1 MIRKL
6 ELKIVE
12 NLVEHSFFIVLPVE
26 LTVPKSK
33 LSDLFIHYSRFGLS
47 YGFFSSKLLRDNI
60 GEEISKGD
68 NVRISVG
75 IHILPTDDTISPGK
89 IITTK
94 KIINC
99 LREGEPST
107 EVARIDDFGIA
118 LNKLKYSRTFSID
131 NSDLVLSW
139 FYEKNKDIIDALN
152 IIEANINSSRNGI
165 FDASGYQHLIRDYRT
180 LDRID
185 EIIKGVYNINVVME
199 VWNR

>member
-33 LSDLFIHYSRFGLS
+33 LSDLFIHYSRFGLGF
-47 YGFFSSKLLRDNI
+47 GFFGSKLLRNNI
-60 GEEISKGD
+60 EEEISKGD
-68 NVRISVG
+68 SVRISVG

-99 LREGEPST
+99 LREGEVCYEYSNMSRYNSDNIASGLLSD
-107 EVARIDDFGIA
+107 EDLRVEKRFVRIDTSTI
-118 LNKLKYSRTFSID
+118 
-131 NSDLVLSW
+131 LSESETP
-139 FYEKNKDIIDALN
+139 FTK
-152 IIEANINSSRNGI
+152 
-165 FDASGYQHLIRDYRT
+165 LIRHLWLDYEREDNT
-180 LDRID
+180 
-185 EIIKGVYNINVVME
+185 
-199 VWNR
+199 

>member
-47 YGFFSSKLLRDNI
+47 YGFFGSKLLRDNI

-75 IHILPTDDTISPGK
+75 IQIQHADYTVNPGK

-99 LREGEPST
+99 LREGEVCY
-107 EVARIDDFGIA
+107 E
-118 LNKLKYSRTFSID
+118 YSNMSRY
-131 NSDLVLSW
+131 NSD
-139 FYEKNKDIIDALN
+139 N
-152 IIEANINSSRNGI
+152 IIRGLVSDEEWRFEKRLVVIDTSTILSESKTP
-165 FDASGYQHLIRDYRT
+165 FTKLIRHLWLDYEREDNT
-180 LDRID
+180 
-185 EIIKGVYNINVVME
+185 
-199 VWNR
+199 

>member
-47 YGFFSSKLLRDNI
+47 YGFFGSKLLRNNI
-60 GEEISKGD
+60 EEEISKGD
-68 NVRISVG
+68 NVQISVG
-75 IHILPTDDTISPGK
+75 IQIQHADYTISPGK

-99 LREGEPST
+99 LREGEVCYEYSNMSRYNSDNIIRGLVSD
-107 EVARIDDFGIA
+107 EEWRIEKRFVRIDTSTI
-118 LNKLKYSRTFSID
+118 
-131 NSDLVLSW
+131 LSESETS
-139 FYEKNKDIIDALN
+139 FTK
-152 IIEANINSSRNGI
+152 
-165 FDASGYQHLIRDYRT
+165 LIRHLWLDYEREDNT
-180 LDRID
+180 
-185 EIIKGVYNINVVME
+185 
-199 VWNR
+199 

>member
-47 YGFFSSKLLRDNI
+47 YGFFGSKLLRNNI
-60 GEEISKGD
+60 EEEIIKGD
-68 NVRISVG
+68 SVRISVG
-75 IHILPTDDTISPGK
+75 IQIQHADYTISPGK

-99 LREGEPST
+99 LREGEVCYEYSNMSRYNSDNIIRGLVSD
-107 EVARIDDFGIA
+107 EEWRLEKRFVRIDTSTI
-118 LNKLKYSRTFSID
+118 
-131 NSDLVLSW
+131 LSKSKTP
-139 FYEKNKDIIDALN
+139 FTK
-152 IIEANINSSRNGI
+152 
-165 FDASGYQHLIRDYRT
+165 LIRHLWLDYEGEDNT
-180 LDRID
+180 
-185 EIIKGVYNINVVME
+185 
-199 VWNR
+199 

>member
-47 YGFFSSKLLRDNI
+47 YGFFGSKLLRNNI

-75 IHILPTDDTISPGK
+75 IQIQHADYTISPGK

-99 LREGEPST
+99 LREGEVCYEYSNMSRYNSDNIIRGLVSD
-107 EVARIDDFGIA
+107 EEWRIEKRFVRIDTSTI
-118 LNKLKYSRTFSID
+118 
-131 NSDLVLSW
+131 LSESETS
-139 FYEKNKDIIDALN
+139 FTK
-152 IIEANINSSRNGI
+152 
-165 FDASGYQHLIRDYRT
+165 LIRHLWLDYEREDNT
-180 LDRID
+180 
-185 EIIKGVYNINVVME
+185 
-199 VWNR
+199 

>member
-47 YGFFSSKLLRDNI
+47 YGFFGSKLLRDNI

-75 IHILPTDDTISPGK
+75 IQIQHADYTISPGK

-94 KIINC
+94 KIMSC
-99 LREGEPST
+99 LREGEVCY
-107 EVARIDDFGIA
+107 E
-118 LNKLKYSRTFSID
+118 YSNMSRY
-131 NSDLVLSW
+131 NSDNIVRGLLSDEEW
-139 FYEKNKDIIDALN
+139 RFEKRFVEIDTSTILS
-152 IIEANINSSRNGI
+152 ESETP
-165 FDASGYQHLIRDYRT
+165 FTKLIRHLWLDYEREDNT
-180 LDRID
+180 
-185 EIIKGVYNINVVME
+185 
-199 VWNR
+199 

>member
-1 MIRKL
+1 MVRMIRKL

-47 YGFFSSKLLRDNI
+47 YGFFGSKLLRDNI

-68 NVRISVG
+68 NIRISVG
-75 IHILPTDDTISPGK
+75 IQIQHADYTVSPGK

-99 LREGEPST
+99 LREGEVCY
-107 EVARIDDFGIA
+107 E
-118 LNKLKYSRTFSID
+118 YSNMSRY
-131 NSDLVLSW
+131 NSDNIVRGLLSDEEW
-139 FYEKNKDIIDALN
+139 RFEKRFVEIDT
-152 IIEANINSSRNGI
+152 STI
-165 FDASGYQHLIRDYRT
+165 FSESKTPFTKLIRHLWLDYEREDNT
-180 LDRID
+180 
-185 EIIKGVYNINVVME
+185 
-199 VWNR
+199 

>member
-1 MIRKL
+1 MVRMTREL

-47 YGFFSSKLLRDNI
+47 YGFFGSKLLRNNI

-75 IHILPTDDTISPGK
+75 IQIQHADYTVNPGK

-99 LREGEPST
+99 LREGEVRY
-107 EVARIDDFGIA
+107 E
-118 LNKLKYSRTFSID
+118 YSNMSRY
-131 NSDLVLSW
+131 NSD
-139 FYEKNKDIIDALN
+139 N
-152 IIEANINSSRNGI
+152 IIRGLVSDEEWRFEKRLVVIDTSTILSESKTP
-165 FDASGYQHLIRDYRT
+165 FTKLIRHLWLDYEGGDNT
-180 LDRID
+180 
-185 EIIKGVYNINVVME
+185 
-199 VWNR
+199 

>member
-1 MIRKL
+1 MVRMIRKL

-47 YGFFSSKLLRDNI
+47 YGFFGSKLLRDNI
-60 GEEISKGD
+60 EEEISKGD
-68 NVRISVG
+68 SVRISVG

-99 LREGEPST
+99 LREGEVCY
-107 EVARIDDFGIA
+107 E
-118 LNKLKYSRTFSID
+118 YSNMSRY
-131 NSDLVLSW
+131 NSD
-139 FYEKNKDIIDALN
+139 N
-152 IIEANINSSRNGI
+152 IIRGLVSDEEWRFEKRLVVIDTSTILSESETS
-165 FDASGYQHLIRDYRT
+165 FTKLIRHLWLDYEGRDNT
-180 LDRID
+180 
-185 EIIKGVYNINVVME
+185 
-199 VWNR
+199 

>member
-1 MIRKL
+1 MKCKVSVLVRMIRKL

-47 YGFFSSKLLRDNI
+47 YGFFGSKLLRDNI
-60 GEEISKGD
+60 EEEISKGD
-68 NVRISVG
+68 SVRISVG

-99 LREGEPST
+99 LREGEVCYEYSNMSRYNSDNIIRGLVSD
-107 EVARIDDFGIA
+107 EEWRIEKRFVRIDTSTI
-118 LNKLKYSRTFSID
+118 
-131 NSDLVLSW
+131 LSESETS
-139 FYEKNKDIIDALN
+139 FTK
-152 IIEANINSSRNGI
+152 
-165 FDASGYQHLIRDYRT
+165 LIRHLWLDYEGKDNT
-180 LDRID
+180 
-185 EIIKGVYNINVVME
+185 
-199 VWNR
+199 

>member
-1 MIRKL
+1 MGVRKL

-33 LSDLFIHYSRFGLS
+33 LSDLFIHYSRLGLS
-47 YGFFSSKLLRDNI
+47 YGFFGSKLLRNNI

-75 IHILPTDDTISPGK
+75 IQIQHADYTVNPGK

-99 LREGEPST
+99 LREGEVCY
-107 EVARIDDFGIA
+107 E
-118 LNKLKYSRTFSID
+118 YSNMSRY
-131 NSDLVLSW
+131 NSDNIVRGLLSDDEWRFEKRLVVIDTSTILSESETS
-139 FYEKNKDIIDALN
+139 FTK
-152 IIEANINSSRNGI
+152 
-165 FDASGYQHLIRDYRT
+165 LIRHLWLDYEGRDNT
-180 LDRID
+180 
-185 EIIKGVYNINVVME
+185 
-199 VWNR
+199 